1 MNLQEALDNAH
12 ASQKELA
19 DYLRLGRSTVSRL
32 VTSGVFPVGQAVKI
46 RCAVNTFLTERGVS
60 PKGLWGKVSQ
70 KADEGAWLPL
80 ENEMISK
87 EARKIFG
94 ISRDPFIEDVR
105 GAEDVY
111 MNADTRFASEYM
123 FSTAKLG
130 GMLAVIG
137 DSGSGK
143 TTLRRLLVDRIKN
156 EEIKIKVIFPR
167 VIDKGRLTASGI
179 CDAIIADVS
188 NEKPKRTLE
197 AKARQIERL
206 LRDSLLGGWR
216 HALIIEEAH
225 DLTIQTLKYLKR
237 FWELEYGFEK
247 LLSIILIGQ
256 PELKEK
262 LDEGRNWEARE
273 IIRRMEIAELGAL
286 ENQKD
291 LQGYVELKLHRVGMD
306 ISCITDDAYQAILL
320 RLTRQSRSGR
330 SVCLAYPLTVNNLI
344 KRAMNIAAS
353 LGEKTITREI
363 MEAV

>member
-1 MNLQEALDNAH
+1 MVSVHEALDKAK
-12 ASQKELA
+12 ASQRELA
-19 DYLRLGRSTVSRL
+19 EYLGLGRSTVTRL
-32 VTSGVFPVGQAVKI
+32 VNSGQFPVGRSRELRHK
-46 RCAVNTFLTERGVS
+46 VNEFLLERGVS
-60 PKGLWGKVSQ
+60 PSGLWEKSPENNR
-70 KADEGAWLPL
+70 KEYLPL

-87 EARKIFG
+87 EARRIFG
-94 ISRDPFIEDVR
+94 INRDPFMEDVR
-105 GAEDVY
+105 GAQDVY
-111 MNADTRFASEYM
+111 MNSDTRFASEYM
-123 FSTAKLG
+123 YTTAKIG
-130 GMLAVIG
+130 GMLALIG

-143 TTLRRLLVDRIKN
+143 TTLRRLLTDRIRQ
-156 EEIKIKVIFPR
+156 EEIKVKVIFPR

-188 NEKPKRTLE
+188 NERPKRTLE

-216 HALIIEEAH
+216 HVLIIEEAH

-237 FWELEYGFEK
+237 FWELENGFDK

-286 ENQKD
+286 ENEKD
-291 LQGYVELKLHRVGMD
+291 LQGYVGLKLRRVGVEPD
-306 ISCITDDAYQAILL
+306 CLLPEAYQAILQ
-320 RLTRQSRSGR
+320 RLTRESRSGK
-330 SVCLAYPLTVNNLI
+330 SFCLAYPLTVNNLI

-353 LGEKTITREI
+353 LGEKRIGRETI
-363 MEAV
+363 EAV